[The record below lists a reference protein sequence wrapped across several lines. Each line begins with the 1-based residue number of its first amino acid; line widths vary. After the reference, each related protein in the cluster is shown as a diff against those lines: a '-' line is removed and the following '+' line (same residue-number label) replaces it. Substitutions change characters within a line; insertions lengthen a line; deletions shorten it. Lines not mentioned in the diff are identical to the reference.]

1 MTVVAAGMMAI
12 IAVLLLG
19 ATDVWRVLEAKSR
32 AQTAADAAAL
42 AAAQSLALPDG
53 VAPVEAAASF
63 AAANGGELLSCACTP
78 GQAEAVV
85 EVTVDVG
92 DLLLI
97 PGAHGVTALAKAA
110 VGLGVP

>member
-1 MTVVAAGMMAI
+1 MTIVAAAMMVI
-12 IAVLLLG
+12 VAVLVLG

-53 VAPVEAAASF
+53 VAPAEAAAAF
-63 AAANGGELLSCACTP
+63 ATGNGGELKSCSCDY
-78 GQAEAVV
+78 GQNAALV
-85 EVTVDVG
+85 EVAVDVG

-97 PGAHGVTALAKAA
+97 PGAHTVTARAKASSA
-110 VGLGVP
+110 GG